1 MKMRIKMRKNRLFF
15 YFCHRNMKDINRRR
29 KIWECTYYY
38 NMHKEINSSDC
49 ERLNFSKQ
57 NHQRHHDIWNRSAYE
72 FFEQERKKLFQLR
85 N

>member
-1 MKMRIKMRKNRLFF
+1 MGVYILLN
-15 YFCHRNMKDINRRR
+15 
-29 KIWECTYYY
+29 
-38 NMHKEINSSDC
+38 EINFITLTTLSNC

-72 FFEQERKKLFQLR
+72 FFEQEGKKLFQLR